1 MIYVIIFRIEIVV
14 SLDPVFVFSRINSD
28 NSVEMVDMN
37 KKKCLDC
44 RHCFRKNVLFEL
56 LTDEEL
62 DILND
67 HRTEVLFKKGEIICK
82 QGSPLTH
89 IVIINEGLAKNYIEG
104 PRGKNL
110 IISIVKP
117 YLVNGG
123 PGIYVDMRH
132 YSSLM
137 ALVDT
142 KACFIDVNVFKE
154 VIRKNSVF
162 AEEFIRCFSRNNIH
176 TFGQFVT
183 LTQKNMEGR
192 IAEALL
198 YLKNDIFKNGS
209 IRHITRQEIADL
221 TGLTKE
227 STIRVMKEFKNEC
240 VIDEE
245 DKEILILNE
254 EALQKY
260 AELG

>member
-1 MIYVIIFRIEIVV
+1 
-14 SLDPVFVFSRINSD
+14 
-28 NSVEMVDMN
+28 MVDIN
-37 KKKCLDC
+37 KKKCFDC

-62 DILND
+62 ETLNES
-67 HRTEVLFKKGEIICK
+67 RTEVTFKKGEIIYK
-82 QGSPLTH
+82 QGSPLSH
-89 IVIINEGLAKNYIEG
+89 IVIISEGLGKNYIEG

-117 YLVNGG
+117 YVINGG
-123 PGIYVDMRH
+123 PGMYVDMRH
-132 YSSLM
+132 HSTLM
-137 ALVDT
+137 ALSDT
-142 KACFIDVNVFKE
+142 KACFIDVNIYKDV
-154 VIRKNSVF
+154 VRKNSVF
-162 AEEFIRCFSRNNIH
+162 AEEFIKCFSEHSIH

-198 YLKNDIFKNGS
+198 YLKNDVFKNGS
-209 IRHITRQEIADL
+209 IKHISKQEIADL

-227 STIRVMKEFKNEC
+227 STIRVMKELRNEC

-245 DKEILILNE
+245 NKEIVILNE
-254 EALQKY
+254 GILQKY
-260 AELG
+260 ADLG

>member
-1 MIYVIIFRIEIVV
+1 
-14 SLDPVFVFSRINSD
+14 
-28 NSVEMVDMN
+28 
-37 KKKCLDC
+37 
-44 RHCFRKNVLFEL
+44 L
-56 LTDEEL
+56 LTEKEL
-62 DILND
+62 DILNEN
-67 HRTEVLFKKGEIICK
+67 RTEVAFKKGEIIYK
-82 QGSPLTH
+82 QGSPMSH
-89 IVIINEGLAKNYIEG
+89 IIIISEGLGKDYIEG

-110 IISIVKP
+110 ILSIVKP
-117 YLVNGG
+117 YVINGG
-123 PGIYVDMRH
+123 PGMYVDMRH
-132 YSSLM
+132 HSSLM

-142 KACFIDVNVFKE
+142 KACFLDVNVFKD

-162 AEEFIRCFSRNNIH
+162 AEEFIRCFSQNSIH

-198 YLKNDIFKNGS
+198 YLKNDVFKNGS
-209 IRHITRQEIADL
+209 IKYISRQEIADL

-240 VIDEE
+240 VIDEA
-245 DKEILILNE
+245 DKEIEILNE
-254 EALQKY
+254 NALKKY

>member
-1 MIYVIIFRIEIVV
+1 
-14 SLDPVFVFSRINSD
+14 
-28 NSVEMVDMN
+28 MVDLN
-37 KKKCLDC
+37 RKKCFDC

-62 DILND
+62 DILNNS
-67 HRTEVLFKKGEIICK
+67 RTEVSFKKREIIFK

-89 IVIINEGLAKNYIEG
+89 IVILNEGLGKNYIEG

-117 YLVNGG
+117 YGINGG
-123 PGIYVDMRH
+123 PGMYVDMRH
-132 YSSLM
+132 HSTLM
-137 ALVDT
+137 ALSDV
-142 KACFIDVNVFKE
+142 KACFIDVNVYKE
-154 VIRKNSVF
+154 VVRKNAVF
-162 AEEFIRCFSRNNIH
+162 AEEFIKCFSENSLH
-176 TFGQFVT
+176 TFNQFVT

-198 YLKNDIFKNGS
+198 YLKNDVFKNGS
-209 IRHITRQEIADL
+209 ISYISKQEIADL

-227 STIRVMKEFKNEC
+227 STIRVMKEFRNEC

-245 DKEILILNE
+245 NRDIIILNE
-254 EALQKY
+254 EVLQKY
-260 AELG
+260 ADLG

>member
-1 MIYVIIFRIEIVV
+1 
-14 SLDPVFVFSRINSD
+14 
-28 NSVEMVDMN
+28 MVDVN

-56 LTDEEL
+56 LTDDEL
-62 DILND
+62 ETLNEN
-67 HRTEVLFKKGEIICK
+67 RTEVSFKKGEIIYK
-82 QGSPLTH
+82 QGSPLSH
-89 IVIINEGLAKNYIEG
+89 IVIISEGLGKNYIEG

-117 YLVNGG
+117 YEICGG
-123 PGIYVDMRH
+123 PGMYVDMRH
-132 YSSLM
+132 HSTLM

-142 KACFIDVNVFKE
+142 KACFIDVNIFKD
-154 VIRKNSVF
+154 VIRLNSIF
-162 AEEFIRCFSRNNIH
+162 AEEFIKKFSERNLH

-198 YLKNDIFKNGS
+198 YLKNNVFKNGS
-209 IRHITRQEIADL
+209 IKHISKQEIADL

-227 STIRVMKEFKNEC
+227 STIRVMKDFKSEL
-240 VIDEE
+240 VIDEKNRE
-245 DKEILILNE
+245 IEILDE
-254 EALQKY
+254 KVLQKY
-260 AELG
+260 ADLG

>member
-1 MIYVIIFRIEIVV
+1 
-14 SLDPVFVFSRINSD
+14 
-28 NSVEMVDMN
+28 MVDVN
-37 KKKCLDC
+37 KTTCIDC
-44 RHCFRKNVLFEL
+44 MHCFRKNVLFEL
-56 LTDEEL
+56 LTDKEL
-62 DILND
+62 QILND
-67 HRTEVLFKKGEIICK
+67 NRTEVNFKKGEIIYK
-82 QGSPLTH
+82 QGSPLSH
-89 IVIINEGLAKNYIEG
+89 IVIISEGLGKNYIEG

-117 YLVNGG
+117 YLINGG
-123 PGIYVDMRH
+123 PGMYVDMRH
-132 YSSLM
+132 HSSLM

-154 VIRKNSVF
+154 VIRKNAIF
-162 AEEFIRCFSRNNIH
+162 AEEFIRCFSQDSIH

-198 YLKNDIFKNGS
+198 YLKNDVFKNGS
-209 IRHITRQEIADL
+209 IKYIGRQEIADL

-245 DKEILILNE
+245 DKEIIILNE
-254 EALQKY
+254 NVLQKY
-260 AELG
+260 ADLG